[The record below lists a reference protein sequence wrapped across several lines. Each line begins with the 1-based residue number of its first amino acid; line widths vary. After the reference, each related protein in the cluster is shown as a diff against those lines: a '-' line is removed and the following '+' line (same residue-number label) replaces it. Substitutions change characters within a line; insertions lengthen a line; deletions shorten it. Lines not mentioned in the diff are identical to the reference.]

1 MNHWSTNNMRIGQ
14 CLYLLA
20 VLTFSIA
27 EMPPIFLEEPE
38 SAVIPNMASVTLP
51 CKVTPSS
58 AKVRW
63 RFNMEFI
70 EPGKNDRQGFTF
82 TGTNLHITKFKHRRN
97 GINHEGIYECIAE
110 TPQGSV
116 TSRPAQLTR
125 AVLKKFGPRT
135 NLSLNTTDGHD
146 VVLPCLPPESH
157 PPANIIFEF
166 NGTIISG
173 SSDHYRILSSG
184 GLQITNTSK
193 SDQGQYHCI
202 AINPFTNQNRT
213 ADHVINLNV
222 RTSSAAPSQEAV
234 IITSKNTFTTEIGEN
249 VTLECVGLGMPQPT
263 IVWEAYGGE
272 LPSSRHKIEKG
283 HLFIWNVQHE
293 DMGTYA
299 CKASNGIGIEKHKA
313 VMLEV
318 LEPPRVQAETQFIT
332 INPSESVRLRCEI
345 TGSPEMQVIWYHNAV
360 PMGKVLTAKNGG
372 TTYTIKHI
380 KPEDGGLYQCM
391 CSNEIGVAYS
401 TIYVEVKGQSEPSTD
416 GDDEDDTAVSPSDSD
431 AGSNGNTEGPG
442 KTDSNRRKNNRRNKK
457 RRRNRKKNKKPNRRP
472 PNDESAAK
480 DRLVP
485 PTAPEVSQLSDKSVK
500 LNWSVPENDGLQIV
514 FFRVQY
520 KIIKPKKGQWKTE
533 DEEIPGDKRM
543 YEVSNLKP
551 AQYKFRIAAV
561 YSNND
566 NTAGPNSKKF
576 TLTVKKFKQPRAPEG
591 RPTIVKVEPVE
602 YERDQESTNSVLEY
616 GLNVRWKYM
625 PVKTSQIEGFF
636 LYYKPFSSQDEY
648 ESVQMMEPTART
660 YLLSP
665 LQPNTEYSIKI
676 QSFNAAGNS
685 DFSNVVVKRTLG
697 GKGIMIFPPP
707 TGEGNGG
714 QSPTDPENPVKAAQP
729 SSEVDGPIPTNTKSS
744 SEMLYM
750 ILGIVLGVMMLF
762 LIVFMF
768 MCWWKQRQQRRMM
781 DAMNDHMRVS
791 KFQDSAQRIHVDSL
805 RKKYS
810 GVNGLNGSVANGH
823 VPNSY
828 TKMNISVNPL
838 TDVDPHTFS
847 NGYGGHGV
855 ATTYQPPN
863 SFMPNG
869 TISNHPGGS
878 DNNFNKINRSMDSSL
893 HRGME
898 HADNCLQQ
906 SGSLGDEGCPLQ
918 SPDSLGGG
926 EAPAC
931 PPSPHSS
938 NVPSCFD
945 QFHSDSPG
953 RYSNSNRSCDQL
965 ARSCD
970 QLQSE
975 GVVRASYDSSAVNSV
990 DGESA
995 GKQKR
1000 RRRRAQAREQMTR
1013 DQATNTDLSS
1023 NEGTIEFSTFSKVP
1037 SDTHSPDHSTGGHC
1051 SPVRTYVSDHGA
1063 HLDCPD
1069 RCEGV

>member
-1 MNHWSTNNMRIGQ
+1 MNTWSTNNMRIG

-20 VLTFSIA
+20 VLTFSVA
-27 EMPPIFLEEPE
+27 EMLPIFLEEPE

-58 AKVRW
+58 SRVRW

-70 EPGKNDRQGFTF
+70 EPGDNDRQGFTII
-82 TGTNLHITKFKHRRN
+82 GTNLYIAKFKHRR
-97 GINHEGIYECIAE
+97 EGIYECIAE
-110 TPQGSV
+110 TPHGSV
-116 TSRPAQLTR
+116 TSRPAQLTK
-125 AVLKKFGPRT
+125 AVLRHFGPRT
-135 NLSLNTTDGHD
+135 DLSLNTTEGHD
-146 VVLPCLPPESH
+146 VVLPCLPPESR
-157 PPANIIFEF
+157 PAANIIFEF

-173 SSDHYRILSSG
+173 SSDHHRILSSG
-184 GLQITNTSK
+184 GLQITNASK
-193 SDQGQYHCI
+193 SDQGQYRCI
-202 AINPFTNQNRT
+202 AINPLTNRNRT
-213 ADHVINLNV
+213 ADYVINLSV
-222 RTSSAAPSQEAV
+222 KTSSTGKSPGNLNQ
-234 IITSKNTFTTEIGEN
+234 ICRPITVKTQIGEN
-249 VTLECVGLGMPQPT
+249 VTLECVGQGMPQPT
-263 IVWEAYGGE
+263 IVWEPYGGE
-272 LPSSRHKIEKG
+272 LPATRHKMEKG

-299 CKASNGIGIEKHKA
+299 CEANNGIGMEKHKA
-313 VMLEV
+313 IMLEV
-318 LEPPRVQAETQFIT
+318 LEPPKVQAETQFIT

-360 PMGKVLTAKNGG
+360 PIGKVLTAKNGA
-372 TTYTIKHI
+372 TTHTIKHI

-391 CSNEIGVAYS
+391 CSNEIGVAYAV
-401 TIYVEVKGQSEPSTD
+401 IHVEVKGQSEPSTD
-416 GDDEDDTAVSPSDSD
+416 GDGDKTAMSPSDGENV
-431 AGSNGNTEGPG
+431 GSNP
-442 KTDSNRRKNNRRNKK
+442 NRWKGNRRNKK
-457 RRRNRKKNKKPNRRP
+457 RRRNRKKNRKPSRRP

-485 PTAPEVSQLSDKSVK
+485 PTAPDVSQLSDKSVK

-551 AQYKFRIAAV
+551 EAQYKFRIAAV

-576 TLTVKKFKQPRAPEG
+576 TLMVKKFTQPQAPEG

-602 YERDQESTNSVLEY
+602 YERDQETINSVQEY

-636 LYYKPFSSQDEY
+636 LYYKPFSSQNEY

-685 DFSNVVVKRTLG
+685 DFSNIVVKRTLG

-707 TGEGNGG
+707 T
-714 QSPTDPENPVKAAQP
+714 AAQP

-791 KFQDSAQRIHVDSL
+791 KFQDSAQRIHADSL

-855 ATTYQPPN
+855 STTYQPPN

-869 TISNHPGGS
+869 TIPNHPGGS
-878 DNNFNKINRSMDSSL
+878 DNNFNKIN
-893 HRGME
+893 RGME

-970 QLQSE
+970 QLQGE
-975 GVVRASYDSSAVNSV
+975 GIVRNSYDSSTVNSV
-990 DGESA
+990 DGESV

-1000 RRRRAQAREQMTR
+1000 RRRRAQVREQTTR

-1023 NEGTIEFSTFSKVP
+1023 NEGTIEFSTFNKGP
-1037 SDTHSPDHSTGGHC
+1037 SDCHSPNHSNGGDC
-1051 SPVRTYVSDHGA
+1051 SPVRTYITDRAA

>member
-1 MNHWSTNNMRIGQ
+1 MNQWSTSNMRIGQ
-14 CLYLLA
+14 CFCLLV
-20 VLTFSIA
+20 VLTFSVA
-27 EMPPIFLEEPE
+27 EMLPIFLEEPE
-38 SAVIPNMASVTLP
+38 SSVISNMASVTLP

-70 EPGKNDRQGFTF
+70 EPGENERQGFKII
-82 TGTNLHITKFKHRRN
+82 GTNLLIKKFKHRR
-97 GINHEGIYECIAE
+97 EGIYECIAE
-110 TPQGSV
+110 TDQGSV
-116 TSRPAQLTR
+116 TSRPAQLTK
-125 AVLKKFGPRT
+125 AGISNFGPRT
-135 NLSLNTTDGHD
+135 DLSLNTTEGHD
-146 VVLPCLPPESH
+146 VVLPCVPPESH
-157 PPANIIFEF
+157 PAANIIFEF

-184 GLQITNTSK
+184 GLQVTNTSK
-193 SDQGQYHCI
+193 SDQGQYRCI
-202 AINPFTNQNRT
+202 AINPLTNRNRT
-213 ADHVINLNV
+213 ADYVINLNV
-222 RTSSAAPSQEAV
+222 KTTSTGPSQEAA
-234 IITSKNTFTTEIGEN
+234 IITSKNIFKTQIGEN
-249 VTLECVGLGMPQPT
+249 VTLECVGQGMPQPT
-263 IVWEAYGGE
+263 IVWEPYGGE
-272 LPSSRHKIEKG
+272 LPATRHKMEKG

-299 CKASNGIGIEKHKA
+299 CKANNGIGMETHKA
-313 VMLEV
+313 IMLEV

-360 PMGKVLTAKNGG
+360 PMGKVLTAKNGA
-372 TTYTIKHI
+372 TTHTIKHI

-391 CSNEIGVAYS
+391 CSNEIGVAYAV
-401 TIYVEVKGQSEPSTD
+401 IYVEGERSVYPLMETVSVQIVE
-416 GDDEDDTAVSPSDSD
+416 DEENIILIGGKIGVTR
-431 AGSNGNTEGPG
+431 NEGG
-442 KTDSNRRKNNRRNKK
+442 
-457 RRRNRKKNKKPNRRP
+457 NRKKDKKTNRRP

-485 PTAPEVSQLSDKSVK
+485 PTAPDVSQLSDKSVK

-520 KIIKPKKGQWKTE
+520 KIIKPKKSQWKTE
-533 DEEIPGDKRM
+533 DEEIPGDQRM

-551 AQYKFRIAAV
+551 EAQYKFRIAAV

-576 TLTVKKFKQPRAPEG
+576 TLMVKKFKQPRAPEG

-602 YERDQESTNSVLEY
+602 YEREESINSIQEY

-665 LQPNTEYSIKI
+665 LKPNTEYSIKI

-685 DFSNVVVKRTLG
+685 DFSNAVVKRTLG
-697 GKGIMIFPPP
+697 GSGIMIFPPP

-714 QSPTDPENPVKAAQP
+714 NPSTDPENPVKAAQP

-791 KFQDSAQRIHVDSL
+791 KFQDSAQRIHADSL
-805 RKKYS
+805 RKKYA

-855 ATTYQPPN
+855 STTYQPPN

-869 TISNHPGGS
+869 TVPNHPGGS
-878 DNNFNKINRSMDSSL
+878 DNNFNKINRSMDSSM

-970 QLQSE
+970 QLQGE
-975 GVVRASYDSSAVNSV
+975 GVVRSSYDSSTVNSV
-990 DGESA
+990 DGESV

-1037 SDTHSPDHSTGGHC
+1037 SDCHSPSHSTGGDC
-1051 SPVRTYVSDHGA
+1051 SPVRTYVSDRAA

-1069 RCEGV
+1069 RCDGV